1 MLSGVP
7 MSLWIKTWKLCT
19 PLHIR
24 KSTSMV
30 LLGMLIYLFWGRLY
44 GVTPS
49 LHLML
54 YTVFCWSTEY
64 GVKSSRIHKGIQ
76 HHSIHFDPWKT
87 TISSTTQVTFLWY
100 LWFPKGV
107 LYIYIYLLYIYI
119 YYIYIYY
126 IYIFIIYII
135 YTSHSNDCYVQT
147 YDSGWN
153 LVHQR
158 RPKLWSRWV
167 GQTSGSHQNI
177 LVKCL
182 RHFHLFQSYLQD
194 DLTF

>member
-107 LYIYIYLLYIYI
+107 LYIYIY
-119 YYIYIYY
+119 Y
-126 IYIFIIYII
+126 IYIFIIYIYLLYI
-135 YTSHSNDCYVQT
+135 LYIHPIVMTVMSKHMILGET
-147 YDSGWN
+147 
-153 LVHQR
+153 
-158 RPKLWSRWV
+158 WSIKDAQSC
-167 GQTSGSHQNI
+167 GPGE
-177 LVKCL
+177 LVK
-182 RHFHLFQSYLQD
+182 HLEATRIF
-194 DLTF
+194 